1 MKTSVFASTLLLGTL
16 AGCATS
22 SPQGSATAASAT
34 RVPVTVA
41 PAPAAKPNMPSSEA
55 SYLLALRAH
64 GQGQLRLAAEH
75 YARTLAADDRHVGAH
90 NGLGVIRAQEGRI
103 EEALALFAR
112 SRELSPKSAHVHN
125 NLGYTLL
132 QADRLPEARLALK
145 LAMELDPSSLQTL
158 QNLRLLADAERRAQA
173 VAADAVREQPVVN
186 ASGEASGALVVVAP
200 QIYELRASAPP
211 VARAPSVGAVEAV
224 RPAAVVA
231 APSAV
236 VDTATQA
243 PTVTSSS
250 STSAT
255 TSLAST
261 QVPALVTT
269 VTTVAAA
276 PATPVLSRMRLEVTN
291 GAGVERLA
299 RRTAGQLAKSG
310 VRVSRL
316 TNQMPYRQVRTQI
329 RYVAGQEA
337 ALQALVQHLPVSV
350 ERVAVVSLPAG
361 MQLKL
366 VLGRDFNGQAI
377 AAWIDQQD
385 AQPVAVQRHKAVPL
399 S

>member
-22 SPQGSATAASAT
+22 SPQGSAPPAT
-34 RVPVTVA
+34 VARLPVTVA
-41 PAPAAKPNMPSSEA
+41 PAPATKPTMLSSEV

-75 YARTLAADDRHVGAH
+75 YARTLAADDSHVGAH
-90 NGLGVIRAQEGRI
+90 NGLGVIRAQEGRT

-132 QADRLPEARLALK
+132 QADRLVEARLALK

-158 QNLRLLADAERRAQA
+158 QNLRLLSEAERRAQA

-186 ASGEASGALVVVAP
+186 ASGEAAGALVVVAP
-200 QIYELRASAPP
+200 QIYELRAPTSLPAVTAGVTTGV
-211 VARAPSVGAVEAV
+211 VASTAAAISPAITPSVTPSPAQTPAPSVT
-224 RPAAVVA
+224 
-231 APSAV
+231 
-236 VDTATQA
+236 TAT
-243 PTVTSSS
+243 P
-250 STSAT
+250 AT
-255 TSLAST
+255 ATLAST
-261 QVPALVTT
+261 TELRS
-269 VTTVAAA
+269 
-276 PATPVLSRMRLEVTN
+276 LRLEVTN

-299 RRTAGQLAKSG
+299 RRTATQLAKSG

-337 ALQALVQHLPVSV
+337 ALHALVQHLPVSV
-350 ERVAVVSLPAG
+350 ERVAVASLPAG
-361 MQLKL
+361 MQL
-366 VLGRDFNGQAI
+366 
-377 AAWIDQQD
+377 
-385 AQPVAVQRHKAVPL
+385 
-399 S
+399 

>member
-1 MKTSVFASTLLLGTL
+1 MKTSVIASTLLLGTL
-16 AGCATS
+16 GGCATS
-22 SPQGSATAASAT
+22 HTGITQPAAAGVA

-41 PAPAAKPNMPSSEA
+41 PAPAATPNMPSSEM

-75 YARTLAADDRHVGAH
+75 YARALAADDRHVGAH
-90 NGLGVIRAQEGRI
+90 NGLGVIRAQEGRT

-132 QADRLPEARLALK
+132 QADRLAEARLALK
-145 LAMELDPSSLQTL
+145 LAMELDPGSLQTL
-158 QNLRLLADAERRAQA
+158 QNLRLLDEAERRTQA
-173 VAADAVREQPVVN
+173 VAAEAVREQPVVN
-186 ASGEASGALVVVAP
+186 ASGEASGSLVVVAP
-200 QIYELRASAPP
+200 QIYELRASAPQ
-211 VARAPSVGAVEAV
+211 
-224 RPAAVVA
+224 AAVVPA
-231 APSAV
+231 VTAAV
-236 VDTATQA
+236 VKTLSPTAE
-243 PTVTSSS
+243 PTSKP
-250 STSAT
+250 
-255 TSLAST
+255 LASGND
-261 QVPALVTT
+261 LRN
-269 VTTVAAA
+269 
-276 PATPVLSRMRLEVTN
+276 LRLEVTN

-299 RRTAGQLAKSG
+299 RRTANQLAKSG

-337 ALQALVQHLPVSV
+337 ALQALVQHLPVAV
-350 ERVAVVSLPAG
+350 ERVAVPSLPAG

-377 AAWIDQQD
+377 VAWIDQQ
-385 AQPVAVQRHKAVPL
+385 AAEPVASRGQKATTPL